1 MAYGE
6 LYRFVFD
13 AANGPEVTISVAKKD
28 YTGAVSSRAVGGS
41 AVLKRERSGHIL
53 GSSLEWAAECLVE
66 DEFVDFYTSDPTL
79 YQVTVKFGASRVWRG
94 FITPELYFAP
104 WVNAPY
110 DITLTAS
117 DNLAELK
124 NYDFQKQG
132 DKTVRELLLLLL
144 DKTNQDVTSM
154 TAISS
159 LVDGDER
166 GLLDFTINIDQLE
179 GSTCYEVLDKIL
191 ESFHAYIRFDAVSL
205 RWVLLRETDV
215 SNYSGISYIG
225 LSSLA
230 GLGQLFP
237 VGNFS
242 MNIEPAKKSLS
253 LILDHANPRECL
265 PAISSASSWFTSSG
279 ATIGS
284 DNLGNYIGFPGG
296 SKDEAAY
303 VQLSAATL
311 GLNDSYSQANYTLQ
325 LNAYML
331 SGRYVYAVI
340 SILVSTSVDGS
351 FPVTLY
357 LYYTGTWHNTS
368 PVSNT
373 IVNAP
378 KFTFD
383 EINGTGSISF
393 KLPQK
398 EEGTIP
404 YMKLVNMRVELVNC
418 AKSTCHLYDV
428 SLRRAAGDLPDG
440 IVTRILLD
448 NEARGRADDVT
459 LSFGAD
465 RNYENIINSE
475 DFTSAA
481 ISEAKTFNDFM
492 AIDNALSIAN
502 PRLRLSGL
510 VMHKSMAWKLP
521 EFIRTMHSSAANLDY
536 IVEQYAFNLVNGE
549 IDISMLSLPA
559 VSLSYTE
566 LTTSN
571 VYGQSS
577 GGSGGSSSGSGGSGG
592 SGAPGAAAGFDTPEA
607 TATAVDGTT
616 PTATVT
622 ASGPD
627 TAKKFSFVFGIP
639 TATEVIDTN
648 ARLRIRPVLRVVRG
662 YTPEDIERNVL
673 SVEHPALSS
682 DKYEAVLMVYRRMNK
697 RRRYFYDGTNT
708 KKVRVARKGWF
719 AALGD
724 KKITDHAAFTQA
736 GSKGAEGVNMGLSEL
751 RDFIVKRFMTDN
763 AHTKAELWAR
773 NYTQWAAESN
783 ISRGFGSAHDARKT
797 FGIAVRWV
805 NPSFTALVD
814 PAKPLSPTTME
825 LTNASG
831 EKVQRYIY
839 SDVAP
844 LTVELQNKG
853 AAKRASMWF
862 GVSG

>member
-53 GSSLEWAAECLVE
+53 GSSLEWAAECLE
-66 DEFVDFYTSDPTL
+66 EEATAELYTSDPTL
-79 YQVTVKFGASRVWRG
+79 YQATVKFGASRVWRG
-94 FITPELYFAP
+94 FITPELYSAP

-225 LSSLA
+225 LSSLV

-237 VGNFS
+237 VGNLS
-242 MNIEPAKKSLS
+242 MGIEPAKKSLS
-253 LILDHANPRECL
+253 LILDHADPRECL
-265 PAISSASSWFTSSG
+265 PAISASSWFTSSG

-311 GLNDSYSQANYTLQ
+311 GLNGSYSQANYTLQ

-331 SGRYVYAVI
+331 SGQHAYAVI

-357 LYYTGTWHNTS
+357 LYDTGTWHNTS

-398 EEGTIP
+398 EEGTVP
-404 YMKLVNMRVELVNC
+404 YMKLVNMHVELVNC

-440 IVTRILLD
+440 IMTRILLD

-465 RNYENIINSE
+465 RNYENIINAE

-510 VMHKSMAWKLP
+510 VMYKSKAWKLP

-536 IVEQYAFNLVNGE
+536 IVEQYTFNLVNGE

-577 GGSGGSSSGSGGSGG
+577 GGSGGSSSGPGGSGG

-616 PTATVT
+616 PTAKVT

-648 ARLRIRPVLRVVRG
+648 ARLRVRPVLRVVRG
-662 YTPEDIERNVL
+662 YTEDVEINSL
-673 SVEHPALSS
+673 SVRHPALSS
-682 DKYEAVLMVYRRMNK
+682 DKYEAVLMVYRRLNK
-697 RRRYFYDGTNT
+697 RKTGISQAIGGGTL
-708 KKVRVARKGWF
+708 RMGRKGWF

-724 KKITDHAAFTQA
+724 KKITDHAAFTVA
-736 GSKGAEGVNMGLSEL
+736 GFNGAQGVVMKISEL

-763 AHTKAELWAR
+763 AHTKAELWGR

-783 ISRGFGSAHDARKT
+783 VSRGFGSAHAARKT

-825 LTNASG
+825 LTNTSG

-844 LTVELQNKG
+844 LTVELQDKG
-853 AAKRASMWF
+853 EAKRASMWF